1 MVVVPQFDLQWHLF
15 EGQPDAVMRMRV
27 AEELRRID
35 TAGAPLITAVLTIPD
50 DRVQQ
55 TALERLRENDDG
67 EGSAIYAPRDW
78 KLRIVEGGVPPEADA
93 QGRPLPEGQRG
104 KVLMAKV
111 GTLGNHLGPE
121 ADSREVMRWGAV
133 NRQNI
138 DHTGRDL
145 YRYVRVTHQW
155 TPVSTFDD
163 AVAVLRQWGIGV
175 ARKQYRRPPSWAPGT
190 QASGRGQLNWLVE
203 EWTPA
208 RVQPEATR
216 TDGRGK
222 AA

>member
-1 MVVVPQFDLQWHLF
+1 MVVLPQFDLQWHLF

-27 AEELRRID
+27 AEEFRRID
-35 TAGAPLITAVLTIPD
+35 GEGVPLITAMLTIPD

-67 EGSAIYAPRDW
+67 EGSPIYSPREW
-78 KLRIVEGGVPPEADA
+78 KLRIVKDGVPPLTDA
-93 QGRPLPEGQRG
+93 QGRTLPQAQQG
-104 KVLMAKV
+104 KVLAAKV

-121 ADSREVMRWGAV
+121 ADSREVMRWGGA

-138 DHTGRDL
+138 DHAGRDL
-145 YRYVRVTHQW
+145 YRYVRVTHEW
-155 TPVSTFDD
+155 TNISSFDD

-175 ARKQYRRPPSWAPGT
+175 ARKQWRRPSTWTPGAP
-190 QASGRGQLNWLVE
+190 ASGHGQLNWLVE
-203 EWTPA
+203 EWSPRA
-208 RVQPEATR
+208 AYEAPKAEP
-216 TDGRGK
+216 RGK